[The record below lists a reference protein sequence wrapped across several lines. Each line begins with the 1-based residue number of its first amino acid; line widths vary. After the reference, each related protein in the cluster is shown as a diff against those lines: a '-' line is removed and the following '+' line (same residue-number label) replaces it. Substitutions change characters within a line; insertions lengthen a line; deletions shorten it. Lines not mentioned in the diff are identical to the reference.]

1 MLYNFENTLFSRIL
15 RVIIFWLA
23 IFCMFYL
30 FAIIVRDESKPKQ
43 NQKIIEIDIKNKVNV
58 CLPEED
64 ESKNK

>member
-1 MLYNFENTLFSRIL
+1 
-15 RVIIFWLA
+15 
-23 IFCMFYL
+23 MFYL

-43 NQKIIEIDIKNKVNV
+43 NQKIIEIDIKNKVNI